1 MITAKEVAYQL
12 FEGFTKAGMLNTS
25 AKPNMA
31 NGISINPASNSDS
44 TSKWIWENYTRQKII
59 SHYRKT

>member
-1 MITAKEVAYQL
+1 MITAKKVAYQL

-31 NGISINPASNSDS
+31 TGISINPASNSG
-44 TSKWIWENYTRQKII
+44 
-59 SHYRKT
+59 